1 MYGENADLK
10 QTVEELRPFE
20 RLNKDKE
27 SINERLNY
35 IKDTEAALEQRQKE
49 FDDKEEENLKIKEN
63 CRELNKHV
71 KQLKNDK
78 EDLNTRIDEL
88 QAEVDRIKDLEMQ
101 IEKDEIKY
109 LDLQAKL
116 QAANKEK
123 NLYAD
128 QLKDTEEYRK
138 LNDIVSKISNMI
150 IKREID
156 ADQLNEDEIIVFKG
170 LFGNEIIDAINDA
183 KNASDHNQFV
193 DGIISPSKQLEVNR
207 GTFRDADSKHNDR
220 VLSQMLH
227 RKHNDSKIGSGV
239 SRKLS

>member
-88 QAEVDRIKDLEMQ
+88 
-101 IEKDEIKY
+101 
-109 LDLQAKL
+109 
-116 QAANKEK
+116 
-123 NLYAD
+123 
-128 QLKDTEEYRK
+128 
-138 LNDIVSKISNMI
+138 
-150 IKREID
+150 
-156 ADQLNEDEIIVFKG
+156 
-170 LFGNEIIDAINDA
+170 
-183 KNASDHNQFV
+183 
-193 DGIISPSKQLEVNR
+193 
-207 GTFRDADSKHNDR
+207 
-220 VLSQMLH
+220 
-227 RKHNDSKIGSGV
+227 
-239 SRKLS
+239 